1 MFCYTLPL
9 EVLITLYSQ
18 LVCVSMCL
26 CVLMCLCVP
35 MCLCVS
41 MFSFTLP
48 LEVLITSYSTPFLPF
63 AERVAWNLEIISKT
77 FQCSASLPLVTFREV
92 RMG

>member
-1 MFCYTLPL
+1 MFCPYTMFCYTLPL
-9 EVLITLYSQ
+9 EVWITLYSQ
-18 LVCVSMCL
+18 LVCVS
-26 CVLMCLCVP
+26 MCLCVP

-77 FQCSASLPLVTFREV
+77 FQCSASLPLVTFGGV
-92 RMG
+92 RVG